1 MLPNCISASGSL
13 TISPDSKQLAVI
25 GSTDYLLSVFET
37 SNLNEILRID
47 ISTTTTTTASSSSS
61 TDLAVKLTYANTIDL
76 NQLCCVTSTNKLLKF
91 DSKTGRLLASISRIH
106 KTTTDCLL
114 TSQDG
119 RFLINSTYKI
129 SLENQFN

>member
-47 ISTTTTTTASSSSS
+47 ISTTATTTSSSSS

-76 NQLCCVTSTNKLLKF
+76 NQYN
-91 DSKTGRLLASISRIH
+91 
-106 KTTTDCLL
+106 
-114 TSQDG
+114 
-119 RFLINSTYKI
+119 
-129 SLENQFN
+129 E